1 MNDRRYAGLI
11 LGILILTAV
20 APTAFAAESLHSP
33 WTGLLQKY
41 VSQNG
46 LVAYS
51 SWKKNDTDV
60 RKLETYLHSLSKV
73 RADDLARPEAMAYY
87 LNLYNASMIK
97 LALDHYHVPSVKKIG
112 GFTGPWKIQFI
123 ETSGGAIS
131 LNDIEHGILRK
142 KFKEPRIHFALV
154 CASTSCPPLRAE
166 AYEGKRLDTQLADQE
181 RTFMTDPGRN
191 RWRISA
197 AGILS
202 KEDRLELGLSSIFK
216 WFGEDFGG
224 EKGVVRRVRPFL
236 NPESRALLDQSRY
249 DVDYLDYDWSL
260 NGK

>member
-1 MNDRRYAGLI
+1 MNNHRYAGWI
-11 LGILILTAV
+11 LGMLILTAGV
-20 APTAFAAESLHSP
+20 PTAFAVENLHSP

-60 RKLETYLHSLSKV
+60 RKLERYLQAMSPVNADSLS
-73 RADDLARPEAMAYY
+73 RPQALAYY
-87 LNLYNASMIK
+87 LNLYNASMVK
-97 LALDHYHVPSVKKIG
+97 LVLDHHPIPSVKKIG
-112 GFTGPWKIQFI
+112 GFGGPWKVQFI
-123 ETSGGAIS
+123 ETPKGLIS

-154 CASTSCPPLRAE
+154 CASTSCPSLRLE
-166 AYEGKRLDTQLADQE
+166 AYEGHRIDTQLADQE
-181 RTFMTDPGRN
+181 KTFLMDTAKN
-191 RWRISA
+191 RWRIA
-197 AGILS
+197 ASGLLS
-202 KEDRLELGLSSIFK
+202 KEDRLELELSSIFK

-224 EKGVVRRVRPFL
+224 EAGVVRRVRPFL
-236 NPESRALLDQSRY
+236 DPAGRALLDQSRY

-260 NGK
+260 NEK